1 MRGTS
6 LIIGAVGC
14 ALFAIGALVPGNA
27 YAADGQDLPP
37 GPGRA
42 LVYGQCRTCH
52 DLQYLIESAGVPRDT
67 WNDLLDSMKQY
78 GLRISP
84 DQRAKILEYLG
95 TYLGPNPPPAAA
107 TAAPGATPAKV
118 DGAAVFAD
126 QCAIC
131 HQPKGEGVAGQ
142 FPPLAHNRDVF
153 LARDFPVRVVLFGLK
168 GKIAVGGHD
177 FDSEMPPLDLLSDAE
192 IAAVVAYVRNSWG
205 NASLRPSNMPAI
217 DAATVAA
224 VRQKKLSAEQVYD
237 DRRKLKAAA
246 AK

>member
-1 MRGTS
+1 MRGAS
-6 LIIGAVGC
+6 LIIRAVGC
-14 ALFAIGALVPGNA
+14 ALFAIGALVPGSDR
-27 YAADGQDLPP
+27 AAEGQELPP

-84 DQRAKILEYLG
+84 DQRAKILDYLG

-107 TAAPGATPAKV
+107 TAEPEPAPAKV

-142 FPPLAHNRDVF
+142 FPPLAHNRDIF
-153 LARDFPVRVVLFGLK
+153 LAQDFPARVVLFGLK
-168 GKIAVGGHD
+168 GKIAVDGRD
-177 FDSEMPPLDLLSDAE
+177 FDSEMPPLDVLSDQE
-192 IAAVVAYVRNSWG
+192 IAAVVTFVRNNWG
-205 NASLRPSNMPAI
+205 NASLRPTNMPAI
-217 DAATVAA
+217 DTATVAA
-224 VRQKKLSAEQVYD
+224 LRQKKLSPEQVYG
-237 DRRKLKAAA
+237 DRQQLKAAA
-246 AK
+246 VK